1 MKCVKQL
8 RRALAVEITLDQIDA
23 SRGGRGLETETWMH
37 DLRDGRESKATEEES
52 KAYSL
57 PEDVPNEK
65 LFSKEE
71 IEEQG
76 ISLRRGFLTR

>member
-1 MKCVKQL
+1 
-8 RRALAVEITLDQIDA
+8 
-23 SRGGRGLETETWMH
+23 MH